1 MRAKL
6 QQLHLEMKRHMLQTY
21 DAFRDGG
28 DEVQREWSSFVEQ
41 VDKHVEDALR
51 QTVKRSLQELSRS
64 INGDAKTEVQ
74 PLFQIHVTLQG
85 SKVEFKPSIS
95 ELTQTVSSVSANPNP
110 NPNPT
115 PNPNPNPNPTLNL
128 ALTLA
133 LTPTP
138 TPDPNP
144 NP

>member
-95 ELTQTVSSVSANPNP
+95 ELTQTVNSVPPNP
-110 NPNPT
+110 S
-115 PNPNPNPNPTLNL
+115 PNPNPTLT
-128 ALTLA
+128 LTLT
-133 LTPTP
+133 LP
-138 TPDPNP
+138 
-144 NP
+144 

>member
-1 MRAKL
+1 
-6 QQLHLEMKRHMLQTY
+6 MLQTY

-28 DEVQREWSSFVEQ
+28 DEVQREWNAFVESI
-41 VDKHVEDALR
+41 DKNVEDALR

-95 ELTQTVSSVSANPNP
+95 ELTQTVNTASSNPDP
-110 NPNPT
+110 D
-115 PNPNPNPNPTLNL
+115 
-128 ALTLA
+128 
-133 LTPTP
+133 
-138 TPDPNP
+138 PDPNP
-144 NP
+144 NPLGYWRIGALAH